1 MHILE
6 SSNDILMEVAKAC
19 DHCFMPW
26 RHSVIDNSAPSLSD
40 SSDELIDLT
49 LKVECR
55 GEDGQ
60 RYPRNDLELEIY
72 KSGSDLSITLAWPFY
87 PNRPIL
93 WNGGHSIWMDP
104 INGKRSST
112 PVEGSSLEALAR
124 RLRSIFLIEE

>member
-1 MHILE
+1 
-6 SSNDILMEVAKAC
+6 MEIAKAC
-19 DHCFMPW
+19 DHCLKPW
-26 RHSVIDNSAPSLSD
+26 RHSIIDNSVALLSD
-40 SSDELIDLT
+40 SLDELIDLT

-55 GEDGQ
+55 GDNGE

-72 KSGSDLSITLAWPFY
+72 KSGSDLSITLSWPFY

-93 WNGGHSIWMDP
+93 WHGRHSIWMDP

-124 RLRSIFLIEE
+124 RLRSIFLTEE